1 MSCDFLN
8 GIHIPV
14 PGQEYPAFRNRECIQ
29 EPIDCLHQ
37 LFLLYLFLYIVA
49 AGNALLQ
56 FFQCKSDFSP
66 APFCTVQVS
75 PAVDGDPAGDLP
87 KESGQNGRAMG
98 WHGIPCVHICIV
110 DTFLSIFLG
119 LQYTIGNAVAVCTI
133 LTVSFRDRVLRRI
146 PL

>member
-29 EPIDCLHQ
+29 ELIDCLHQ
-37 LFLLYLFLYIVA
+37 LFLLYLFFYIVA
-49 AGNALLQ
+49 ADNALLQ

-98 WHGIPCVHICIV
+98 GMEFHASIYVSLTLSSASSFDCKIP
-110 DTFLSIFLG
+110 
-119 LQYTIGNAVAVCTI
+119 
-133 LTVSFRDRVLRRI
+133 
-146 PL
+146 